1 MDETKLKSE
10 YQEMFTKFLMG
21 NFIVTDILA
30 DQVMDESIKLKSL
43 WECKLAKEVQNS
55 FYY

>member
-1 MDETKLKSE
+1 MDMDETKLKSE

-43 WECKLAKEVQNS
+43 
-55 FYY
+55 

>member
-1 MDETKLKSE
+1 
-10 YQEMFTKFLMG
+10 LMG